1 MGKYNQ
7 AIKNYE
13 QLFRYGSSNYLHY
26 RDYAITLAYNNNE
39 AKANK
44 ILQKAID
51 RGMKEDSIYFAKGE
65 ISKAMNRTDEAINY
79 FQLCLEKTE
88 DDNLKERSY
97 VLISDI
103 YRNQNDFIKCRE
115 TLANAMNTLPVER
128 QLISIERLIQVDIDL
143 AQKTNDN
150 SYQKEAIDLLDK
162 VVANHWG
169 CLLYTSD
176 AADD

>member
-1 MGKYNQ
+1 MYVKACSYFELGKYNQ

-115 TLANAMNTLPVER
+115 TLA
-128 QLISIERLIQVDIDL
+128 S
-143 AQKTNDN
+143 
-150 SYQKEAIDLLDK
+150 LL
-162 VVANHWG
+162 
-169 CLLYTSD
+169 L
-176 AADD
+176 

>member
-1 MGKYNQ
+1 
-7 AIKNYE
+7 
-13 QLFRYGSSNYLHY
+13 
-26 RDYAITLAYNNNE
+26 
-39 AKANK
+39 
-44 ILQKAID
+44 
-51 RGMKEDSIYFAKGE
+51 MKEDSIYFAKGE

-115 TLANAMNTLPVER
+115 TLANAMNALPVER

-162 VVANHWG
+162 VVANHW
-169 CLLYTSD
+169 
-176 AADD
+176 